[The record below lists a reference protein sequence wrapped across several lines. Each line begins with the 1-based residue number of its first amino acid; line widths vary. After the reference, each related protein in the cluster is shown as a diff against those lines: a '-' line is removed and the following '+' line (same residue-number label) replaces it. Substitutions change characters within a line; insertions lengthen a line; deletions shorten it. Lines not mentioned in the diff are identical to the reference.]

1 MKSNDENILDLQV
14 MEKILQTLTMQFEY
28 KVTTI
33 EESKDLSTMTLDEL
47 MGSLQVH
54 EQCVDE
60 RSQIEAK
67 EALENQVRKVRIT
80 IRKMIISNTI
90 FCHKKVNIVAKKFS
104 QRKLFCFMN
113 VALSSSQKVFATN
126 KNFHL

>member
-14 MEKILQTLTMQFEY
+14 MEKILQTLTMRFEY

-47 MGSLQVH
+47 MGSLQAY

-90 FCHKKVNIVAKKFS
+90 F
-104 QRKLFCFMN
+104 L
-113 VALSSSQKVFATN
+113 SQKG
-126 KNFHL
+126 

>member
-14 MEKILQTLTMQFEY
+14 MEKNFQTLTMPFEY
-28 KVTTI
+28 KLTTI
-33 EESKDLSTMTLDEL
+33 EESKYLSTMTLDEL

-90 FCHKKVNIVAKKFS
+90 F
-104 QRKLFCFMN
+104 L
-113 VALSSSQKVFATN
+113 SQKG
-126 KNFHL
+126 

>member
-14 MEKILQTLTMQFEY
+14 MWKIIQTLTMQFEY
-28 KVTTI
+28 KVTII
-33 EESKDLSTMTLDEL
+33 EELNDHSSMTSNEL
-47 MGSLQVH
+47 MGSLQAH
-54 EQCVDE
+54 EQCLDE

-90 FCHKKVNIVAKKFS
+90 F
-104 QRKLFCFMN
+104 L
-113 VALSSSQKVFATN
+113 SQKG
-126 KNFHL
+126 

>member
-47 MGSLQVH
+47 MGSLQAH
-54 EQCVDE
+54 EQCLDE

-90 FCHKKVNIVAKKFS
+90 F
-104 QRKLFCFMN
+104 L
-113 VALSSSQKVFATN
+113 SQKG
-126 KNFHL
+126 